1 MNLETAIHRR
11 LLIEFTYDGLPR
23 VAQPATLGTTR
34 TGNES
39 LRACLVGGAS
49 RTNSIP
55 CWELYTVAKI
65 LNLHVTGTSFGA
77 FAVAGYTRGDS
88 MFATISA
95 EH

>member
-11 LLIEFTYDGLPR
+11 LIIEFTYDGLPR

-34 TGNES
+34 TGKES

-65 LNLHVTGTSFGA
+65 LDLRVTGTSFST
-77 FAVAGYTRGDS
+77 FAVADYTRGDYA
-88 MFATISA
+88 FAAISA